1 MKVQGHLRDYSLTD
15 LFKILDSRHESGCLR
30 IEFDL
35 QPALFYFNSGQ
46 LVDARIADLK
56 GFPAIQLACS
66 RDTAP
71 FVFDN
76 SIVPPSSTSF
86 NDNERVLLTKV
97 FGLVPNG
104 KPQPDRISRERQAAP
119 CESVPARPSLK

>member
-1 MKVQGHLRDYSLTD
+1 MKVQGHLRDYPLTD

-35 QPALFYFNSGQ
+35 QPALLYFNSGQ
-46 LVDARIADLK
+46 LVDARIADLE

-66 RDTAP
+66 KGTAP

-76 SIVPPSSTSF
+76 DIVPPAY
-86 NDNERVLLTKV
+86 RPKVL
-97 FGLVPNG
+97 G
-104 KPQPDRISRERQAAP
+104 R
-119 CESVPARPSLK
+119 